1 MPMLYHGWMYAPYLM
16 LDQQAALALLPGQQ
30 LAVQGFVLASADPGR
45 ATGAPVVLAIH
56 GSALD
61 LSELNGY
68 PPGTLLMVSP
78 GTRYAV
84 AGVGWDPS
92 SPGSVRITLTE

>member
-1 MPMLYHGWMYAPYLM
+1 MPMSAPW
-16 LDQQAALALLPGQQ
+16 
-30 LAVQGFVLASADPGR
+30 AS
-45 ATGAPVVLAIH
+45 TSTS
-56 GSALD
+56 GSSGPRIPLGALD